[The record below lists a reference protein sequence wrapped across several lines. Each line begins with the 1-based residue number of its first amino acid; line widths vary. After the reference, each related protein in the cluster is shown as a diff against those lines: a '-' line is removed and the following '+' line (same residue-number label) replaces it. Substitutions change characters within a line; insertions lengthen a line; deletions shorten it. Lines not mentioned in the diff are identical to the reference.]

1 MILSEATNI
10 LLIIKKQNIM
20 KQLLLILSCVLFF
33 CSCEKS
39 YNLETHGTLEKLEG
53 NTARISNITI
63 KDAPETITFAPV
75 ERKDCYQKTDLKA
88 RGQEIFVYSQGDK
101 FFLSELNAEE
111 IDAVNTDYDKAMV
124 GIIAIFLGG
133 LMTIGIGVIF
143 TDGDEGATATLW
155 GIVCILIPVVTG
167 IVYGQIKSTAE
178 SKVIDYGS
186 LTANEGYY
194 LLYKENGAVSYK
206 NITFVGNKREL
217 PQSVA
222 LVSKGS
228 KINAYPCD
236 NKERMEATVAYRNQ
250 NLPDYL
256 KDILIWGMLVEL
268 AALALMAML
277 LHSLY
282 ADKLKKFFQRKKK
295 QELEEEI
302 SEDGRTGNGH
312 L

>member
-1 MILSEATNI
+1 M
-10 LLIIKKQNIM
+10 KK
-20 KQLLLILSCVLFF
+20 LLLILSCIFCL
-33 CSCEKS
+33 CSCEKR

-101 FFLSELNAEE
+101 FFLSELNTEE
-111 IDAVNTDYDKAMV
+111 IDAVNTDYGKAIAL
-124 GIIAIFLGG
+124 IIAIFLGG
-133 LMTIGIGVIF
+133 LMSIGIGVIF

-155 GIVCILIPVVTG
+155 GIVCVLILVVTG
-167 IVYGQIKSTAE
+167 IFYGQLKSTAD
-178 SKVIDYGS
+178 SKVIDFGS

-217 PQSVA
+217 PQKVI

-236 NKERMEATVAYRNQ
+236 NKERMEATIAYRNQ

-256 KDILIWGMLVEL
+256 KDILIWGMLVEF
-268 AALALMAML
+268 AALALMAIL
-277 LHSLY
+277 LHALY
-282 ADKLKKFFQRKKK
+282 AEKIEKFFQRKKK